1 MQDHI
6 EFDVHNSLAANSS
19 YSTLGEGEWLHSSQW
34 SGSGLSTSILDTSAD
49 HWEAN
54 TAHFRRG
61 PMASMARA
69 DSQPPCSSD
78 TYLQDSHDLL
88 PIPNDNGLSLSG
100 NGSRTVAAWL
110 QPELL
115 QI

>member
-1 MQDHI
+1 
-6 EFDVHNSLAANSS
+6 
-19 YSTLGEGEWLHSSQW
+19 
-34 SGSGLSTSILDTSAD
+34 
-49 HWEAN
+49 
-54 TAHFRRG
+54 
-61 PMASMARA
+61 MASMGRA
-69 DSQPPCSSD
+69 DSQPPCSAD
-78 TYLQDSHDLL
+78 TYPQDRHDSP